1 MNSDCS
7 DPSSIPGPSDITF
20 VTFAKRRDVAATA
33 IGFVAFLAARR
44 AARKA
49 GARLLSNSGK
59 AERSCRPGLAVSTPT
74 GSGPY
79 FVMITDPC
87 QLTRSTRLRSRG
99 KAARPYICRLII
111 LVRLTLPST
120 TPELHGMVRPLST
133 AS

>member
-1 MNSDCS
+1 MRESV
-7 DPSSIPGPSDITF
+7 PP
-20 VTFAKRRDVAATA
+20 RAAWTIA
-33 IGFVAFLAARR
+33 DEGWGRR
-44 AARKA
+44 AADFATLSEPVRW
-49 GARLLSNSGK
+49 ARSGG
-59 AERSCRPGLAVSTPT
+59 CFVPGGRVG

-120 TPELHGMVRPLST
+120 TPELHGMVSPLST